1 MRHRFKSRYSPQG
14 KMALT
19 RAAARPREL
28 PQIPV
33 YTVWLRTATYGYVRR
48 STAPHHDAVDR
59 V

>member
-33 YTVWLRTATYGYVRR
+33 YTVWLRTATYGAVRHR
-48 STAPHHDAVDR
+48 ITTQ
-59 V
+59 